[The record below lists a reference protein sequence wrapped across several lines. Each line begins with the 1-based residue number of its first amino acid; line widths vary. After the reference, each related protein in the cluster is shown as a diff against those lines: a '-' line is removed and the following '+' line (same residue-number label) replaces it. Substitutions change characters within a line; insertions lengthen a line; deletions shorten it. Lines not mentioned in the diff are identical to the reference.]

1 MPNWV
6 WILIGAVVL
15 IGAVAYFMGSGHK
28 LPSGSTASAP
38 AAVNESGTTYGNL
51 T

>member
-15 IGAVAYFMGSGHK
+15 IGAVMYFMGSGHK
-28 LPSGSTASAP
+28 QPSGNVATAP
-38 AAVNESGTTYGNL
+38 AAVNSPGTTYGNL
-51 T
+51 G